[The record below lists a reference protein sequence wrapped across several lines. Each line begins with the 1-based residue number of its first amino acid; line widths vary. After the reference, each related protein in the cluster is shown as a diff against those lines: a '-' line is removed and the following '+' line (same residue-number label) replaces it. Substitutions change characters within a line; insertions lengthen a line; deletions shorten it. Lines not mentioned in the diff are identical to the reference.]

1 MMKQGPGTARSTSGQ
16 AATHTEPGLFE
27 RLVLLFVGGN
37 DPEREKRRLLKQV
50 VKSLKKQKFKFYRAK
65 GEEALPGLARF
76 FLEIYKIT
84 GPARNMIANAESS
97 TALKSTVVEAFLS
110 EEQRESLASF
120 DEEAIRRRS
129 EELPPKELASQ
140 LKESMVRFFGGFE
153 SRVVKEINAVYA
165 AVQSFVRFASYDY
178 YFVLRKFD
186 SSLQENDFGAAGKF
200 ETISAGYVTDDLKD
214 FLDVSF
220 PMDRDASWDQVFD
233 ILKVYRGI
241 DVVSRPAWKK
251 MLSLLDEVK
260 RSDVLSLIIQHADRD
275 PFYKPAINV
284 SYERIVE
291 PYFNKI
297 KAQTE
302 ATVQKIL
309 RERKNQKID
318 QLCLAVF
325 GTTAISRTKNYTE
338 KASEIYAKRVATG
351 FTHTAPV
358 NYLKAFLLD
367 YFKKDIRE
375 LHDLLIIRGKW
386 STDMLT
392 QQFSEA
398 FHQTMDV
405 AENIVKFDDSLS
417 EEGELGMKLRKA
429 MGRIVDRDP
438 ASTKLLRTQLDE
450 VNGAAQTMINEAAQ
464 NLIVIAK
471 DLRSILEDYDRTTHD
486 LLLNW
491 KEIEAMTEQPIKQRI
506 VSVYK
511 KIYYLVQLMQ
521 MLLKSPPPQSSP
533 PPPPELQDP

>member
-1 MMKQGPGTARSTSGQ
+1 
-16 AATHTEPGLFE
+16 
-27 RLVLLFVGGN
+27 
-37 DPEREKRRLLKQV
+37 
-50 VKSLKKQKFKFYRAK
+50 
-65 GEEALPGLARF
+65 
-76 FLEIYKIT
+76 
-84 GPARNMIANAESS
+84 
-97 TALKSTVVEAFLS
+97 
-110 EEQRESLASF
+110 
-120 DEEAIRRRS
+120 
-129 EELPPKELASQ
+129 
-140 LKESMVRFFGGFE
+140 
-153 SRVVKEINAVYA
+153 
-165 AVQSFVRFASYDY
+165 
-178 YFVLRKFD
+178 
-186 SSLQENDFGAAGKF
+186 
-200 ETISAGYVTDDLKD
+200 
-214 FLDVSF
+214 
-220 PMDRDASWDQVFD
+220 
-233 ILKVYRGI
+233 
-241 DVVSRPAWKK
+241 

-521 MLLKSPPPQSSP
+521 MLLKSPPPQSSSSSSTTT
-533 PPPPELQDP
+533 